1 MLQSSI
7 EIVSSY
13 SGLDWPVLTC
23 RVTQD
28 ESRNSWCRVDRL
40 FLKLTPYFLF
50 DHIHPFSKSI
60 MPIHIDG
67 SPLRK
72 ALQEGRHA
80 LGVQLVMPSAH
91 VARIVAGVPGLTVSH
106 PLALDDEGM

>member
-1 MLQSSI
+1 
-7 EIVSSY
+7 
-13 SGLDWPVLTC
+13 
-23 RVTQD
+23 
-28 ESRNSWCRVDRL
+28 
-40 FLKLTPYFLF
+40 
-50 DHIHPFSKSI
+50 